1 MQKFFTQGSI
11 RMDILSQLLPF
22 VFLIGIMY
30 FIIIRPQ
37 QQQAKKHA
45 AMLEELAKGD
55 KIVTNGGIIAVIYK
69 VEENFY
75 SVKMNDDVI
84 VKITKDAIA
93 RKYEDE
99 A

>member
-1 MQKFFTQGSI
+1 ME
-11 RMDILSQLLPF
+11 ILAQLLPF

-37 QQQAKKHA
+37 NQQAKKHSE
-45 AMLEELAKGD
+45 MIESLEKGD
-55 KIVTNGGIIAVIYK
+55 KIVTSGGLIVEVKK
-69 VEENFY
+69 VENDFF
-75 SVKMNDDVI
+75 SVKLNNDVV
-84 VKITKDAIA
+84 VKLDKQSVG